1 MGKKNNQNGKNI
13 WKWKKENMYRI
24 KIGGH
29 ITCPFSRKGQ
39 GGLWRVVLCLN
50 SGLALLCCPNYKHYK
65 LLLLLCCCP
74 NYKTTF
80 KLFYYLH
87 ADTFVSHQLFFYNY
101 FFTCNVV
108 DTFYLLLFTNIFISE
123 SYNMSTPCWN
133 LIENKENKKYCNKK
147 NQKNLYTCEK
157 IKSFKKLKKIKMA
170 NFVSPLFRCVRV
182 PTEIGS

>member
-1 MGKKNNQNGKNI
+1 VLEKIKMGKKNNQNGKNI
-13 WKWKKENMYRI
+13 WKWKKENQNMYKI

-29 ITCPFSRKGQ
+29 IACPFSRKGQ

-65 LLLLLCCCP
+65 LLLLLCCCCP

-108 DTFYLLLFTNIFISE
+108 DTFYFLLFTQIFISE
-123 SYNMSTPCWN
+123 FC
-133 LIENKENKKYCNKK
+133 LH
-147 NQKNLYTCEK
+147 
-157 IKSFKKLKKIKMA
+157 
-170 NFVSPLFRCVRV
+170 
-182 PTEIGS
+182 

>member
-1 MGKKNNQNGKNI
+1 
-13 WKWKKENMYRI
+13 MYRI

-65 LLLLLCCCP
+65 LLLLLCCCCP

-133 LIENKENKKYCNKK
+133 LIENKENKKYRN
-147 NQKNLYTCEK
+147 
-157 IKSFKKLKKIKMA
+157 KKIKKTYIH
-170 NFVSPLFRCVRV
+170 VKK
-182 PTEIGS
+182 

>member
-65 LLLLLCCCP
+65 LLLLLCCCCP

-80 KLFYYLH
+80 KIILLLTCRYLCF
-87 ADTFVSHQLFFYNY
+87 TSIIFLQLFFYLQ
-101 FFTCNVV
+101 CCR
-108 DTFYLLLFTNIFISE
+108 YLLLVTFYKHFYIRIIQYVHT
-123 SYNMSTPCWN
+123 M
-133 LIENKENKKYCNKK
+133 
-147 NQKNLYTCEK
+147 
-157 IKSFKKLKKIKMA
+157 LKFNRK
-170 NFVSPLFRCVRV
+170 
-182 PTEIGS
+182 

>member
-80 KLFYYLH
+80 KIILLLTCRYLCF
-87 ADTFVSHQLFFYNY
+87 TSIIFLQLFFYLQ
-101 FFTCNVV
+101 CCR
-108 DTFYLLLFTNIFISE
+108 YLLLVTFYKHFYIRIIQYVHT
-123 SYNMSTPCWN
+123 M
-133 LIENKENKKYCNKK
+133 
-147 NQKNLYTCEK
+147 
-157 IKSFKKLKKIKMA
+157 LKFNRK
-170 NFVSPLFRCVRV
+170 
-182 PTEIGS
+182 